1 MLVKM
6 WCQVHFFLIS
16 LHTMKNKAYTMS
28 LKEIAFLQLV
38 LKRYAIDMKT
48 DARLI
53 FVLHDERP
61 HCFKK
66 CANFTVMGSEKI

>member
-53 FVLHDERP
+53 FSL
-61 HCFKK
+61 K
-66 CANFTVMGSEKI
+66 